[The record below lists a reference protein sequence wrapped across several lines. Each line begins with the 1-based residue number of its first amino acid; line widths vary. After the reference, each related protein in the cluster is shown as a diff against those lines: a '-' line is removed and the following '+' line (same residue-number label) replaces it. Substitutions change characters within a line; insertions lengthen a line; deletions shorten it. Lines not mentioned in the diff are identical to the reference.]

1 MHTRV
6 CYKDNNNQFSISIHT
21 DIYIYVYIK
30 SVYNI
35 TYIIFIMHIL
45 V

>member
-21 DIYIYVYIK
+21 DIYIYIYILRA
-30 SVYNI
+30 
-35 TYIIFIMHIL
+35 YIILRIL
-45 V
+45 YP